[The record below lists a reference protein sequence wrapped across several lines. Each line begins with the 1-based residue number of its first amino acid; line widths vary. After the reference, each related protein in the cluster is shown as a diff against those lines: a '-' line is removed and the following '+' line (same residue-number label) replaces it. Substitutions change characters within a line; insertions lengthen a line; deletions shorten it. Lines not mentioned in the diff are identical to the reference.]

1 MKASSAFG
9 NLALAVGLVLL
20 VPVVILA
27 LGAPL
32 VLIVRAAIALVERFS

>member
-9 NLALAVGLVLL
+9 NLALAVGMVLL
-20 VPVVILA
+20 IPVVILA

-32 VLIVRAAIALVERFS
+32 VLLVRAAIALVERFS